1 MARMNIYG
9 FIYLHIYIQISMYL
23 HTGYAYM
30 DVYMDG
36 FIRLSYMI

>member
-9 FIYLHIYIQISMYL
+9 FIYIHIYICMYL